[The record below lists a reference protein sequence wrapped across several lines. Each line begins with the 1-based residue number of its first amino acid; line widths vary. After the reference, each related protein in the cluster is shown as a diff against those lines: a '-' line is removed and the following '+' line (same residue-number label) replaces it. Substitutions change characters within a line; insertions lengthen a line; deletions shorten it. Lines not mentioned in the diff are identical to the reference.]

1 MEERSKYA
9 LLCMEIEILQ
19 DKNISQIENLMRQNT
34 NIETYV
40 FRNENEK
47 TFTRNDLLRHG
58 YKIIEIF

>member
-1 MEERSKYA
+1 MEERNKYA

-19 DKNISQIENLMRQNT
+19 DNNISQIENLMRRNT

-40 FRNENEK
+40 FRNESEK
-47 TFTRNDLLRHG
+47 TFTRNDLLHHG